1 MLIQKGQQNLS
12 KLPFNRGGFY
22 HIPLSAE
29 VIKAL
34 PDGPKTRII
43 CELDKRLS
51 IRCGLNPLGAGAY
64 FILLAKRY
72 IEQLEMT
79 EGDLISYTLTVDPD
93 PLGVDIPEVMHELFD
108 QDPEARSI
116 FEQLRNPRKRTLIH
130 RTNRVKNIDLQV
142 RHILDFLEEEAHKIR
157 QRNIR

>member
-22 HIPLSAE
+22 HIPLSPE

-43 CELDKRLS
+43 CELDNRLN
-51 IRCGLNPLGAGAY
+51 IRCGLNPLGEGAY

-72 IEQLEMT
+72 IEQLEKL

-93 PLGVDIPEVMHELFD
+93 PLGVDILEVMHELFD
-108 QDPEARSI
+108 QDPEAKSI
-116 FEQLRNPRKRTLIH
+116 FEQLKNPRKRTLIH
-130 RTNRVKNIDLQV
+130 RINRVKNIDLQV
-142 RHILDFLEEEAHKIR
+142 RHILDFLEEEGYKIR
-157 QRNIR
+157 QRKIH

>member
-1 MLIQKGQQNLS
+1 MLIQKGQQNLT

-43 CELDKRLS
+43 CELDDRLS
-51 IRCGLNPLGAGAY
+51 IRCGLNPLGEGAY

-72 IEQLEMT
+72 IEQLEKV
-79 EGDLISYTLTVDPD
+79 EGNLISYILKVDPH

-108 QDPEARSI
+108 QDPEVKTV

-130 RTNRVKNIDLQV
+130 RINRVKNIDLQV
-142 RHILDFLEEEAHKIR
+142 RHILDFIEEEAHKIR
-157 QRNIR
+157 QRKIR